1 MEHKFGPQNPYRTLA
16 LILDG
21 RVVQLMG
28 VNDELASILLSKPT
42 IVDVSS
48 IQVRPGCT
56 FDGSTFKCNDPGPVV
71 RPTNPQT
78 HISDDKEDTIYVS
91 IPAYNEEDIHLTI
104 STCLNMANDPT
115 KVVIGIAMQYPAG
128 NWPDLS
134 AYPDIRVIRIDE
146 PIGLGTCP
154 TRDLAA
160 SMMDG
165 EKYYL
170 QIDAHTIFKKDWD
183 IILKSRYK
191 ELKKEYDKPI
201 ISTYVPYW
209 YKDKQTGEL
218 MGMGEKR
225 DFNFEHTPWALQFKN
240 YIDDGH
246 EKETVYSADG
256 LCTPQPLTV
265 TYDEK
270 PYYEHHLISGHFL
283 FTDSQYLTDVPFD
296 PECTYHEENTTPMR
310 AWTRGYRIFSIKE
323 DILWTREMFHGRDIP
338 TSWRSNAD
346 DAPEGEL
353 SFKEKIVRG
362 TLRNKDILTG
372 KVLGVWGAPTLEL
385 LAEYEK
391 AAGIDYKEFY
401 KTMYEM
407 VEADKTRYYA
417 STALYEL
424 DKKLNG

>member
-1 MEHKFGPQNPYRTLA
+1 MDNSIGLPDDYTTIAFVVNGVVFELIGAGPKLSAA
-16 LILDG
+16 LFS
-21 RVVQLMG
+21 
-28 VNDELASILLSKPT
+28 NPT
-42 IVDVSS
+42 IVNATGLDVK
-48 IQVRPGCT
+48 PGCLY
-56 FDGSTFKCNDPGPVV
+56 DGVKFNCSNQEPAVKIQ
-71 RPTNPQT
+71 NPQT
-78 HISDDKEDTIYVS
+78 HISEDKEDTIYVS
-91 IPAYNEEDIHLTI
+91 IPAYNEEDLHLTI
-104 STCLNMANDPT
+104 STCLNMANDPS

-134 AYPDIRVIRIDE
+134 AYPDIRIIRIDE
-146 PIGLGTCP
+146 KIGLGTCP

-160 SMMDG
+160 SMMNG
-165 EKYYL
+165 EGYYL
-170 QIDAHTIFKKDWD
+170 QIDAHTIFKKNWD

-218 MGMGEKR
+218 IGMGERK
-225 DFNFEHTPWALQFKN
+225 DFSFEHIPWALQFKR
-240 YIDDGH
+240 YFEEGL
-246 EKETVYSADG
+246 ERETVYSADG

-283 FTDSQYLTDVPFD
+283 FSDSQYLTDVPFD